1 MSKSRG
7 ELDGLERAPAG
18 QLELQA
24 RKEHRLAQQ
33 ACNRRPVVE
42 LPELLH
48 AKYRWHRLRAREN
61 RGEEKSID
69 CDASRRAVCL
79 PGCCC

>member
-24 RKEHRLAQQ
+24 RKEHRLTQQ
-33 ACNRRPVVE
+33 ARHRRPVVE

-61 RGEEKSID
+61 RG
-69 CDASRRAVCL
+69 
-79 PGCCC
+79 